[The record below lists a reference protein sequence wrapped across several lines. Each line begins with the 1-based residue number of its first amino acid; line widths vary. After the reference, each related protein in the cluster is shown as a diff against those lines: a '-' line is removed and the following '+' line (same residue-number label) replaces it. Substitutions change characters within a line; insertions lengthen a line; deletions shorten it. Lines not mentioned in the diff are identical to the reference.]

1 MSIQNSKSQRKLP
14 KPVRRGFHIDGKTLR
29 AMVNE
34 YLDSGMRPTSFVSQS
49 EESNRYEDV
58 DGFLNENVVDI
69 GSLLNG

>member
-1 MSIQNSKSQRKLP
+1 MSIQISKSKRQLP
-14 KPVRRGFHIDGKTLR
+14 KPIRKGFHIDAKELR
-29 AMVNE
+29 QMVNE
-34 YLDSGMRPTSFVSQS
+34 YFDSGMRPTSFVSQS